1 MRKYANDKTSLEYR
15 LLKNRYKLLLKNKED
30 LDNFTLKKGYKS

>member
-15 LLKNRYKLLLKNKED
+15 LLKKRYKLLLKNKED
-30 LDNFTLKKGYKS
+30 LDNFTLKKG